1 MLQRCLIAKCCTDQ
15 INQFYPEMKDI
26 NALCKD
32 QSQIKRQLQ
41 PAAENIR
48 LASGD
53 SLLWVSGVDMGC
65 SLRLFVFICQV
76 DMNAGGILLGAARS
90 CKSA

>member
-32 QSQIKRQLQ
+32 QSQIKGSCSQRLK
-41 PAAENIR
+41 NIR

-76 DMNAGGILLGAARS
+76 DMNAGGILHGR
-90 CKSA
+90 CQIV